1 VSSLLSYN
9 MRNNVRSTL
18 SDSITAIDT
27 SITLNKATGIYVD
40 PPEPTADSLNTAS
53 IITLVDSL
61 TSPTKLEIVK
71 YELFTDNGDGTI
83 TLGSC
88 TRGYEGTVAS
98 AFSSGEY
105 AYQSIT
111 VGSLTSP
118 LLHQRFD
125 SSHVQ
130 MDGSG
135 DPDIYA
141 LLVNSGGIRVPYNGS
156 FQRGLMFADIEDDEY
171 QRIGGIGCTGSD
183 IVIDFPNPATPNV
196 DGRYPLR
203 VTNDTDY
210 ASGDPIVVMK
220 NTHVERTEWHLA
232 TRWKASEQGA
242 LSSNTTIDWKEHD
255 IQRVVIASNSAVT
268 MQDTSTYI
276 IPGAEYR
283 RGTLLVSTPPS
294 NPGYTC
300 TWSANVKHAAG
311 VAPTFSGSNCI
322 YEFDVLYNGTNF
334 LMSEPRVYQL

>member
-1 VSSLLSYN
+1 VAGILSYN

-18 SDSITAIDT
+18 ADSITAIDT
-27 SITLNKATGIYVD
+27 SITLNKASGIYVD

-61 TSPTKLEIVK
+61 TAPTKLEIVR

-83 TLGSC
+83 TLGAC
-88 TRGYEGTVAS
+88 TRGYEGTTAA

-105 AYQSIT
+105 AYQAIT

-118 LLHQRFD
+118 LLQQRFD
-125 SSHVQ
+125 GGYVQ
-130 MDGSG
+130 MDGTG
-135 DPDIYA
+135 DAEIYS
-141 LLVNSGGIRVPYNGS
+141 LLAKSGGVRVPYSGS

-171 QRIGGIGCTGSD
+171 QRIGGLGCTGDD
-183 IVIDFPNPATPNV
+183 IVIDFPNPATPST

-203 VTNDTDY
+203 VTNTTDY
-210 ASGDPIVVMK
+210 ANGEPIVVMK
-220 NTHVERTEWHLA
+220 NTHVERNEWHLA
-232 TRWKASEQGA
+232 TRWKASDQGA

-255 IQRVVIASNSAVT
+255 IQRVAITSNSAVT
-268 MQDTSTYI
+268 MQDTSVYAV
-276 IPGAEYR
+276 PGAEYR

-300 TWSANVKHAAG
+300 TWSANVKHAG
-311 VAPTFSGSNCI
+311 GSAPTFTGSNCL

-334 LMSEPRVYQL
+334 LMSTPRVYQL